1 MTENKSIN
9 KIIIKENDNKD
20 IEIFVYQDENLIEQY
35 SEKNDQ
41 KRLEGNIYWGKVD
54 KIVEGMQEVFI
65 DIGIDKKALAHVD
78 DIVLKENMKDCLNQ
92 NNEKPNIKK
101 VIKPTDK
108 IIVQVKKDGVGEKGP
123 KVTKNI
129 KLFGRYVILMPFSKI
144 ITISNKIKNEAE
156 KQRIINILKNRNMQ
170 YGVIARTLSKEVTAK
185 EINEDIDKL
194 LDLWDE
200 IKLKIV
206 NEKAPKLL
214 YDNQGLL
221 GKIITDLDT
230 NNVQIITNSENVK
243 KRIEIIDDNAKVLI
257 GNIKN
262 TERTMQRKVWLKCGA
277 YITIDMT
284 EALVA
289 IDVNSAK
296 CIGKK
301 DAEENILKV
310 NKEAAKQI
318 AKEIRLRDLGGII
331 VIDFIDMQKEKD
343 REEVKKIITNEL
355 SQDRAKVQVF
365 EFTKLGLLEIAR
377 KPIFA
382 NEKKTIL

>member
-9 KIIIKENDNKD
+9 KIIIKENDKND
-20 IEIFVYQDENLIEQY
+20 IEILVYQDENLIEQY

-170 YGVIARTLSKEVTAK
+170 YGVIARTLAKEVTAK

-262 TERTMQRKVWLKCGA
+262 TERTMPRKVWLKCGA